1 MSASTTV
8 RTARRRTLRVAAAAL
23 VAAAGLS
30 LTACSGSDTTGTKA
44 AGQPGMGTV
53 AESRDAASSVG
64 TQSTSAGTRGSEA
77 KGAKGAKG
85 AEEAK
90 AGAPVRTVPL
100 ADGISKAEVRR
111 LGDQHYRARI
121 VARGDVLA
129 TLETKQRDAGLDAND
144 MFVVLSLDGKVH
156 SWMGGGHQGPG
167 TFKLAGGWTAK
178 VTKVGELHYRAQIL
192 GRGGAVYGTVEA
204 DQQDAGVVA
213 NGVPIV
219 LSGGGVISAHA

>member
-53 AESRDAASSVG
+53 AESRDAASSAG
-64 TQSTSAGTRGSEA
+64 TQSTSAGTRGSE
-77 KGAKGAKG
+77 AKGAKG

-219 LSGGGVISAHA
+219 LSGGGVISAHT